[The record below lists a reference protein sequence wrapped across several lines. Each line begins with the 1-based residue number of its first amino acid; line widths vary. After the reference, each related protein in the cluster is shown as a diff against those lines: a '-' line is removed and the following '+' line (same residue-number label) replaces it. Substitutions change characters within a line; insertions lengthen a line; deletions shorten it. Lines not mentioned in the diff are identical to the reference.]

1 MPYQY
6 SRDMRGEKTLQF
18 YKNLNLE
25 ACIWEFENWFH
36 MSELQQACGGE
47 ITTDGQVNASTNQKL
62 KTQLKQNPIQPKP
75 LLLNPPHLT
84 LIGKFPG
91 MSHIDFWKTYL
102 DHFQDF

>member
-47 ITTDGQVNASTNQKL
+47 ITTDGQVYTPLASGGKS
-62 KTQLKQNPIQPKP
+62 QNHGIS
-75 LLLNPPHLT
+75 LNR
-84 LIGKFPG
+84 
-91 MSHIDFWKTYL
+91 TY
-102 DHFQDF
+102 F

>member
-47 ITTDGQVNASTNQKL
+47 ITTDGQVYTLIPAPHIPKVNDFNIWCAST
-62 KTQLKQNPIQPKP
+62 
-75 LLLNPPHLT
+75 
-84 LIGKFPG
+84 
-91 MSHIDFWKTYL
+91 S
-102 DHFQDF
+102 

>member
-1 MPYQY
+1 MWYVRVSKEIKKRNFQARADADTMPYQY

-47 ITTDGQVNASTNQKL
+47 ITTDGQVHASTNQKS
-62 KTQLKQNPIQPKP
+62 KTQLK
-75 LLLNPPHLT
+75 T
-84 LIGKFPG
+84 V
-91 MSHIDFWKTYL
+91 
-102 DHFQDF
+102 

>member
-47 ITTDGQVNASTNQKL
+47 ITTDGQVNG
-62 KTQLKQNPIQPKP
+62 PI
-75 LLLNPPHLT
+75 
-84 LIGKFPG
+84 
-91 MSHIDFWKTYL
+91 
-102 DHFQDF
+102 